1 LNLGDEVFTEA
12 ARQYINRV
20 SDLLFVAARL
30 ANNKGKNDVLW
41 VPGGNK

>member
-1 LNLGDEVFTEA
+1 MNVFTEA

-30 ANNKGKNDVLW
+30 ANNKGSDDVLW